1 MMTLLDRRMLD
12 GMQAK
17 GLLDGQSRAFAVDL
31 LQQGCTLEQTLLG
44 TGLVTKNE
52 FIDELE
58 SLGVAQQEYDF
69 VSQRKPRV
77 QKLRSLNTEIESV
90 LRNAVE
96 KRAYEVVFVPTRHAV
111 RVMFGQ
117 SSDMGELPKAMYPAL
132 AMRLRRWGNRLG
144 WEVKD
149 FRTHGHDGIRLIR
162 AAKRASEHP
171 AEQSEALKALKAGQP
186 GLYVFVRPDA
196 YVVEQYFL
204 KPLPD
209 VVVVDGADEEV
220 IESALHEALF
230 GGTVLVSMPSA
241 RPAWWQLVEG
251 ADVPVYLY
259 A

>member
-17 GLLDGQSRAFAVDL
+17 GLLDSQSRAFAVDL
-31 LQQGCTLEQTLLG
+31 LQQGCTLEQALLG
-44 TGLVTKNE
+44 TKLVNKSE

-58 SLGVAQQEYDF
+58 SLGVARQEYDF
-69 VSQRKPRV
+69 VSERKPRP

-96 KRAYEVVFVPTRHAV
+96 KRAFEVVFIPTKHSV

-117 SSDMGELPKAMYPAL
+117 SADSTELPKAMYPAL
-132 AMRLRRWGNRLG
+132 AMRLRRWGGRLG
-144 WEVKD
+144 WEVKE

-162 AAKRASEHP
+162 AVKRASEHP
-171 AEQSEALKALKAGQP
+171 AEQSEVLKALRAGQA
-186 GLYVFVRPDA
+186 GLYVFVQPDA

-204 KPLPD
+204 KPAANVL
-209 VVVVDGADEEV
+209 VFDGSDEEA

-230 GGTVLVSMPSA
+230 GGTVLVSIPSA
-241 RPAWWQLVEG
+241 RPAWWQLAEG